1 MCEFCTKHGEG
12 KKWYLNIKNYSLDLL
27 SDLRRRKFIREFM
40 TSTIAHGEKQISRLE
55 ASLAQGKKIPRLI
68 RRFLAWRIKP
78 VHYGQV
84 VPLEDVERIFK
95 MTSTIVRV
103 PCGCRWAAKHKEGR
117 YCFGISIGPPHWF
130 DAMNMDFFGSPDVSH
145 FESLNFDEAMEHVRS
160 FDRKG
165 LVHSVWTFRTPFI
178 GAVCNCDRAEC
189 LAMRSTIGLQIPV
202 MFPAENV
209 AEIDAERCVGCREC
223 VRLCQF
229 GAIGFSILDGKCFID
244 QNTCYGCGVCRGV
257 CKQDAVR
264 LIPRTVWARKAIF
277 F

>member
-27 SDLRRRKFIREFM
+27 SDLKRRKFIRQFM
-40 TSTIAHGEKQISRLE
+40 SSTIAGGEKHISRME
-55 ASLAQGKKIPRLI
+55 GRLAQGKKIPRLI
-68 RRFLAWRIKP
+68 KTLLTWRMKP

-103 PCGCRWAAKHKEGR
+103 PCGCRWVAKHKEGR

-130 DAMNMDFFGSPDVSH
+130 DGMDMSLFGSPDVSR
-145 FESLNFDEAMEHVRS
+145 FEEMSFDGAMEHIRA

-165 LVHSVWTFRTPFI
+165 LTHTVWTFRTPFV

-189 LAMRSTIGLQIPV
+189 LAMRSTVGLDLPV
-202 MFPAENV
+202 MFPAEYL
-209 AEIDAERCVGCREC
+209 AEIDPERCVGCREC
-223 VRLCQF
+223 ARLCQF
-229 GAIGFSILDGKCFID
+229 GAIGFSLLDGKCFVD
-244 QNTCYGCGVCRGV
+244 ATKCYGCGVCRSV
-257 CKQDAVR
+257 CEHDAIR
-264 LIPRTVWARKAIF
+264 LAERTVWR
-277 F
+277 